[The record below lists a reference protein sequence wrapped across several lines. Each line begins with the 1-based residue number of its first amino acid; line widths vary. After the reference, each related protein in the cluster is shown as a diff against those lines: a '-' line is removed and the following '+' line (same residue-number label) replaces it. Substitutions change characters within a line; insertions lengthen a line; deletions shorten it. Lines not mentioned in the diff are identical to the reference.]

1 MKYRFKKLYSG
12 EPIDYRIRVIPTR
25 PLGAGVGVTSAPV
38 LIKSVEQFRS
48 FVDGAHYGWQWD
60 QARLDDLFK
69 KYNASFFETRVLAAG
84 VVSASSGSTRVTVS
98 DVIKTETGV
107 DLPDHL
113 SFCRAAD
120 VGIARQ
126 ICEAVE
132 RHRKQ
137 QNAAPETCRRKRR
150 LTTGVTGADDND
162 IGLSGDKG
170 IFFITCF
177 SERQHRYLPI
187 QNRLKIFSINVS
199 ETSSP
204 VMVESSVSASF
215 NEMAT
220 RSNERPA

>member
-98 DVIKTETGV
+98 GVIKTETGV
-107 DLPDHL
+107 RIFLRLESPEIGTADMMSWHYFVELL
-113 SFCRAAD
+113 AED
-120 VGIARQ
+120 VGDGDVSTNLPVSKGRSRRGFPDVIIADR
-126 ICEAVE
+126 
-132 RHRKQ
+132 
-137 QNAAPETCRRKRR
+137 
-150 LTTGVTGADDND
+150 
-162 IGLSGDKG
+162 
-170 IFFITCF
+170 
-177 SERQHRYLPI
+177 
-187 QNRLKIFSINVS
+187 
-199 ETSSP
+199 
-204 VMVESSVSASF
+204 
-215 NEMAT
+215 
-220 RSNERPA
+220 